1 MKLKSHIA
9 GYYRTK
15 KQFGAV
21 FKMLQKK
28 AEFPRLNFLT
38 AEIFSFELPV
48 DNVLVGWLIVGWLS
62 VFKPASVNHKS

>member
-38 AEIFSFELPV
+38 AEIFSFELLV
-48 DNVLVGWLIVGWLS
+48 DKVLVDCWLVVCFQTS
-62 VFKPASVNHKS
+62 KCQS